1 MPNQRDEIL
10 KGLADA
16 VVGMDEDRARELAEE
31 AVATGMDAYDAIMGG
46 LAKGMEVVSDK
57 YDRQEYFVPEILIC
71 ADAMYA
77 GLEVLR
83 PHLEPEAVAGKAK
96 VVIGVIEGD
105 AHDIGKN
112 VVKMMME
119 GAGFEM
125 YDLGRDV
132 PVAQFVDEA
141 ERTQADIIAIST
153 LMSTTMHGMRQVVE
167 LLNERGVRDRYK
179 VLIGGCPV
187 SAAFAQDIGA
197 DAYAPDASHGVRTA
211 KRLIGKE

>member
-1 MPNQRDEIL
+1 
-10 KGLADA
+10 
-16 VVGMDEDRARELAEE
+16 MDEDGARELAEE
-31 AVATGMDAYDAIMGG
+31 ALAAGMDAYEAIMGG

-77 GLEVLR
+77 ALEVLR

-119 GAGFEM
+119 GAGFEI

-141 ERTQADIIAIST
+141 ERTQAEIIAIST
-153 LMSTTMHGMRQVVE
+153 LMSTTMDGMRRVVD

-197 DAYAPDASHGVRTA
+197 DAYAPDASQGVRTA

>member
-1 MPNQRDEIL
+1 MPSQREEIL

-16 VVGMDEDRARELAEE
+16 VVGMDEDGARELAEE
-31 AVATGMDAYDAIMGG
+31 ALAAGMDAYEAIMGG

-77 GLEVLR
+77 ALEVLR

-119 GAGFEM
+119 GAGFEI

-141 ERTQADIIAIST
+141 ERTQAEIIAIST
-153 LMSTTMHGMRQVVE
+153 LMSTTMDGMRRVVD

-197 DAYAPDASHGVRTA
+197 DAYAPDASQGVRTA
-211 KRLIGKE
+211 KRLLGKE